1 MYVKLFPSSWSSSG
15 RKYGN
20 VPQNFS
26 EISYIVTI
34 YDYSQ
39 NIDKNNKRCFS
50 VAIGYQIIQELIFV
64 KNYSYDYICQKLN
77 AGRLIILEP
86 SILNPLTVNEMG
98 FELNDEIQLMKPDG
112 FNEQVTIKAWGDGNP
127 KTIIYKDD
135 YILIRDVEDKL
146 FTLRQLFYIN
156 EKYLEN
162 IVQSRIRIKFSSKT
176 NVTNPQKGM
185 VYYPMETQI
194 NLKSKGVIECID
206 ELNIF
211 GYYEKCILCMAFFTE
226 IKDLPKVTIKI
237 LDIGAGTGTI
247 SFYFYKLFKGCCQI
261 DNIEKNKRI
270 YELGKKYFGL
280 RDYDLYGNRVRF
292 FFEDAESCLKNM
304 SIKQIFMI

>member
-1 MYVKLFPSSWSSSG
+1 MSTSDKPLNLKDTKVLITDYFSNLSPKMISSTKLGDINYYLTEQVSKIQTYHLQCMLNYSLLHDLHPGESMEMFLKTSPL
-15 RKYGN
+15 N
-20 VPQNFS
+20 S

-86 SILNPLTVNEMG
+86 SILNPISVNEMG

-185 VYYPMETQI
+185 VYYPMET
-194 NLKSKGVIECID
+194 
-206 ELNIF
+206 
-211 GYYEKCILCMAFFTE
+211 
-226 IKDLPKVTIKI
+226 
-237 LDIGAGTGTI
+237 
-247 SFYFYKLFKGCCQI
+247 
-261 DNIEKNKRI
+261 
-270 YELGKKYFGL
+270 
-280 RDYDLYGNRVRF
+280 
-292 FFEDAESCLKNM
+292 
-304 SIKQIFMI
+304 